1 MPVKNDEC
9 PRTAQPRAL
18 PTSAMRRLLV
28 LGIFVLALFLNTSQA
43 SGQAFQLAGG
53 SSSLFQASGGSV
65 DIHAPNYDG
74 WMGLGTLDGQL
85 RLGAFLSTEWQGY
98 TFGAGDHTIP
108 LQFPTDIFD
117 NSHYFLGRGASVT
130 ATEGRLK
137 IFAFAGAT
145 STGFIS
151 PFFRGAS
158 PQDGVGALFFDM
170 KLTPKLR
177 AFSRNIF
184 SNRQTLISGL
194 EWQPQ
199 TWAKTALSAGMGAN
213 QGYLASSLAADR
225 QWISLKAGYIFA
237 GDQFRRIVVQTP
249 LNSETDRENILVTV
263 HPKPFFDLSAGRFNF
278 LQPVGV
284 TTGTL
289 RATLDQ
295 YIASARAMK
304 FTLTGSLFQSQV
316 LGINT
321 HGASFSLGRDFAHR
335 VQATSYVFNSR
346 SGNAPSTTSLANML
360 REVISPRL
368 SLLQVVNTTNGQ
380 TSVSYG
386 GEFLSNPVAFGVDY
400 QTVYSPFRSG
410 DPFHQVLL
418 LHVRL
423 QPFGS
428 FQVNGATYVAPD
440 GSVKYT
446 TYGNTMLYRGEAG
459 PGATTNFKLP
469 KFVFSGQVVDE
480 QGHPI
485 AGAALR
491 IGHDLVFSNSAGEFF
506 LRKKRNRPCR
516 VEIELDQFIVPGVFA
531 VVSSPTV
538 VVPSGQGS
546 ENPITITLRRRMP
559 SHRDQHDNGNEH
571 AEPRK
576 YD

>member
-1 MPVKNDEC
+1 MPVKNNG

-18 PTSAMRRLLV
+18 PTSAKRRLLA
-28 LGIFVLALFLNTSQA
+28 LGILALASFLNTPLA
-43 SGQAFQLAGG
+43 SAQAFQVEGG

-74 WMGLGTLDGQL
+74 WMGLGTLDGQV
-85 RLGAFLSTEWQGY
+85 RLGAFLSTQWQGY

-108 LQFPTDIFD
+108 FQFPTDIFD
-117 NSHYFLGRGASVT
+117 NSHYFLGRGVSVT

-137 IFAFAGAT
+137 VFAFAGAT

-158 PQDGVGALFFDM
+158 PQDGVGALFFDI

-194 EWQPQ
+194 EWQPW
-199 TWAKTALSAGMGAN
+199 TWAKSALSAGMGAN
-213 QGYLASSLAADR
+213 QGYLASSLTADR

-249 LNSETDRENILVTV
+249 LNSETDRENILLTL
-263 HPKPFFDLSAGRFNF
+263 HPKPFLDLSAGRFNF
-278 LQPVGV
+278 LQPVSA
-284 TTGTL
+284 TSGTI

-295 YIASARAMK
+295 YIASARGMK

-316 LGINT
+316 LGVNS
-321 HGASFSLGRDFAHR
+321 HGTSFSLGRDFAHR

-346 SGNAPSTTSLANML
+346 SSNAPSTTSLANML

-459 PGATTNFKLP
+459 PGATPNFKLP
-469 KFVFSGQVVDE
+469 KYVVSGQVVDE
-480 QGHPI
+480 DGHPV

-491 IGHDLVFSNSAGEFF
+491 ICNELVFSNSEGEFF

-516 VEIELDQFIVPGVFA
+516 LEIELDQFIVPGVFA
-531 VVSSPTV
+531 VISSPTV
-538 VVPSGQGS
+538 VAPSEQGS
-546 ENPITITLRRRMP
+546 ENSITVTLRRRAP
-559 SHRDQHDNGNEH
+559 NR
-571 AEPRK
+571 
-576 YD
+576 

>member
-1 MPVKNDEC
+1 MPVKNNGC

-18 PTSAMRRLLV
+18 PTSAMRRLLA
-28 LGIFVLALFLNTSQA
+28 LGVLALASFLNTPLA
-43 SGQAFQLAGG
+43 SAQAFQVEGG

-74 WMGLGTLDGQL
+74 WMGMGTLDGQV
-85 RLGAFLSTEWQGY
+85 RLGAFLSTQWQGY
-98 TFGAGDHTIP
+98 SFGAGDHTIP
-108 LQFPTDIFD
+108 FQFPTDIFD

-137 IFAFAGAT
+137 VFAFAGAA

-194 EWQPQ
+194 EWQPW
-199 TWAKTALSAGMGAN
+199 TWARTGLSAGMGAN

-225 QWISLKAGYIFA
+225 QWISLKAEYIFA

-249 LNSETDRENILVTV
+249 LNSETDRENILVTL
-263 HPKPFFDLSAGRFNF
+263 HPKPFLDLSAGRFNF
-278 LQPVGV
+278 LQPVSA
-284 TTGTL
+284 TSGTI

-295 YIASARAMK
+295 YIASARGMK
-304 FTLTGSLFQSQV
+304 FTLTGSLFQSQA
-316 LGINT
+316 LGINS
-321 HGASFSLGRDFAHR
+321 HGTSFSLGRDFAHR

-368 SLLQVVNTTNGQ
+368 NLLQVVNTTNGQ

-428 FQVNGATYVAPD
+428 VQLNGATYVAPD

-446 TYGNTMLYRGEAG
+446 TYGNTMVYHGDPG
-459 PGATTNFKLP
+459 PGPMPNFRLP
-469 KFVFSGQVVDE
+469 KYIVSGRVLDE
-480 QGHPI
+480 NGRPV
-485 AGAALR
+485 AGVALR
-491 IGHDLVFSNSAGEFF
+491 IGTDLVFSNSAGEFF
-506 LRKKRNRPCR
+506 LRKKRKRPCR
-516 VEIELDQFIVPGVFA
+516 VEVVPGEFLVPGGFV
-531 VVSSPTV
+531 VVSSPTIV
-538 VVPSGQGS
+538 APSAQGS
-546 ENPITITLRRRMP
+546 DNPITITLHRRVP
-559 SHRDQHDNGNEH
+559 GH
-571 AEPRK
+571 
-576 YD
+576 

>member
-1 MPVKNDEC
+1 VPVKSDGLLG
-9 PRTAQPRAL
+9 TAQPRAL
-18 PTSAMRRLLV
+18 PCLATLRLLF
-28 LGIFVLALFLNTSQA
+28 LGILALTLFLNASLA
-43 SGQAFQLAGG
+43 SGQAFQLGGG

-65 DIHAPNYDG
+65 EIHAPNYDG
-74 WMGLGTLDGQL
+74 WMGLGALDGQV
-85 RLGAFLSTEWQGY
+85 RLGAFLSTQWQGY
-98 TFGAGDHTIP
+98 TFGAGDHSIP

-117 NSHYFLGRGASVT
+117 NSHYFLGRGASLT
-130 ATEGRLK
+130 ATEGRVRV
-137 IFAFAGAT
+137 FAFAGAT

-158 PQDGVGALFFDM
+158 PQDGVGVLSLDM

-194 EWQPQ
+194 EWQPW
-199 TWAKTALSAGMGAN
+199 TWARTGLSAGMGAN
-213 QGYLASSLAADR
+213 QGYLASSLAADW

-263 HPKPFFDLSAGRFNF
+263 RPKSFFDLSAGRFNF

-284 TTGTL
+284 TTGNL

-295 YIASARAMK
+295 YIVSARAMK

-321 HGASFSLGRDFAHR
+321 HGTSFSLGRDFAHR

-346 SGNAPSTTSLANML
+346 SGNAPSTTSLANLL

-410 DPFHQVLL
+410 DPFHQVVL
-418 LHVRL
+418 LHLRL

-446 TYGNTMLYRGEAG
+446 TYGNTTFYRGEAG
-459 PGATTNFKLP
+459 PGAMPNFKLP
-469 KFVFSGQVVDE
+469 KYIFSGHVLDE

-491 IGHDLVFSNSAGEFF
+491 IGTDLVFSNSGGEFF
-506 LRKKRNRPCR
+506 LRKKKNRPCR
-516 VEIELDQFIVPGVFA
+516 LEIELDQFLVPGVFA
-531 VVSSPTV
+531 VVSSPTIV
-538 VVPSGQGS
+538 APSAQGS
-546 ENPITITLRRRMP
+546 ENSITIILRRRAP
-559 SHRDQHDNGNEH
+559 NR
-571 AEPRK
+571 
-576 YD
+576 